1 MYDIC
6 KNYVEDCCNDIEAC
20 PYLGEDNLCHKNL
33 VEHFLEKVFN
43 VHKTASSEKKKF
55 VYIVKNPQL
64 CEMTDALVLRRLGHE
79 VTIQEKQN
87 NFYDQ
92 LRRAEVLADYVYV
105 EEDLFDETGYLALPA
120 SRNINAAGPDFHF
133 FTNCRNLGLINFL
146 DFNDIPLYQKRVL
159 IYGEDEDLVKKL
171 VALGAIVTISTNKN
185 LESRNFDL
193 IIALEKDEPLNCY
206 PVHIPVIDVAKCCI
220 NTEMREVVSDCHW
233 FSVLGVLG
241 QIW

>member
-64 CEMTDALVLRRLGHE
+64 CEMTDALVLRKLGHE

-105 EEDLFDETGYLALPA
+105 EEDLFDESGFLALPA
-120 SRNINAAGPDFHF
+120 SRNINAVGPDFHF

-146 DFNDIPLYQKRVL
+146 DFNDFPLYQKRVL

-171 VALGAIVTISTNKN
+171 VALGAIVTISTNKD

-193 IIALEKDEPLNCY
+193 IIALEKDGPLNCY
-206 PVHIPVIDVAKCCI
+206 PVHIPVIDIAKCCI
-220 NTEMREVVSDCHW
+220 NMEMREVISDCHW